1 MPSEIVGLFR
11 DAGQA
16 HLAVNALARKGLL
29 VANPDDLLEDADGV
43 HVRVR
48 PGEREEDARVLLLR
62 YGAYDVR
69 QAVS

>member
-16 HLAVNALARKGLL
+16 HLAVTALARKGLL
-29 VANPDDLLEDADGV
+29 VASPDELQEDADGV

-48 PGEREEDARVLLLR
+48 PGERLDEARELLLR

-69 QAVS
+69 EAVP